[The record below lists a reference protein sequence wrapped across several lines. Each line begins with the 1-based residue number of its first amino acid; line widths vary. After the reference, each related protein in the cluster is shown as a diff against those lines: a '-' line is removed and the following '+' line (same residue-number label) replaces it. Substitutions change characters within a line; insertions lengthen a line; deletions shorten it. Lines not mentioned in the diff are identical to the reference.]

1 MSIDLTADD
10 IATFTK
16 EIWTLVLGQA
26 IATTDRPLVKEADL
40 ITSSVH
46 ITGAWRGT
54 VVLVLPRAVALN
66 AAAGMF
72 AAPADEMTPLH
83 VHDAVGELGN
93 MIGGNLKALLPPP
106 CFLSLP
112 SVTHG
117 RDVETNII
125 GGRCLAKESFE
136 TGDGVFLVAVMEHA
150 ADGHTKVSGSGVREW
165 GVQPKYPVLT

>member
-1 MSIDLTADD
+1 MTLSADD

-26 IATTDRPLVKEADL
+26 IAETNQPLFKDANL
-40 ITSSVH
+40 INSSVH

-54 VVLVLPRAVALN
+54 VVLVLPTAVARN

-72 AAPADEMTPLH
+72 AMDEAAMTQLH
-83 VHDAVGELGN
+83 VHDAVGELVN
-93 MIGGNLKALLPPP
+93 MIGGNLKSLLPPP

-117 RDVETNII
+117 QDVEINII
-125 GGRCLAKESFE
+125 GGRCLGKMTFE
-136 TGDGVFLVAVMEHA
+136 TADGIFLVAVMEHA

-165 GVQPKYPVLT
+165 GQFTRQPVCT

>member
-1 MSIDLTADD
+1 MTLSADD

-16 EIWTLVLGQA
+16 EIWTLVLNQG
-26 IATTDRPLVKEADL
+26 IAETDQPLLKDANL
-40 ITSSVH
+40 INSTVH

-54 VVLVLPRAVALN
+54 VVLVLPKAVAQN

-72 AAPADEMTPLH
+72 AMDATAMTSLH
-83 VHDAVGELGN
+83 VHDAVGELVN

-117 RDVETNII
+117 QDVEMNII
-125 GGRCLAKESFE
+125 GGRCLGKTAFE
-136 TGDGVFLVAVMEHA
+136 TTDGVFLVAVMEHA

-165 GVQPKYPVLT
+165 GHLSRQPVCT

>member
-1 MSIDLTADD
+1 MSIILSADD

-26 IATTDRPLVKEADL
+26 IDTTDGPLVKEANL
-40 ITSSVH
+40 INSCVH

-54 VVLVLPRAVALN
+54 VVLVLPHAVALN

-72 AAPADEMTPLH
+72 AAPAADMTALH

-117 RDVETNII
+117 REVEMNII
-125 GGRCLAKESFE
+125 GGRCVAKRSFE
-136 TGDGVFLVAVMEHA
+136 TADGIFLVAVMEHA
-150 ADGHTKVSGSGVREW
+150 AEGHTKVSGSGVREW
-165 GVQPKYPVLT
+165 GVQGKYPVLT

>member
-1 MSIDLTADD
+1 MTLSADD
-10 IATFTK
+10 IAIFAK

-26 IATTDRPLVKEADL
+26 IATSDRPLLKEAGL
-40 ITSSVH
+40 INSCVH

-54 VVLVLPRAVALN
+54 VVLVLPRAVAEN

-72 AAPADEMTPLH
+72 AMDVAAMTQLH
-83 VHDAVGELGN
+83 IHDAVGELVN
-93 MIGGNLKALLPPP
+93 MIGGNLKSLLPPP

-117 RDVETNII
+117 QDVEMNII
-125 GGRCLAKESFE
+125 GGRCLAKMTFE
-136 TGDGVFLVAVMEHA
+136 TPNGVFLVAVMEHA

-165 GVQPKYPVLT
+165 GQQAKLPVCS